1 MADRSLL
8 PPGQVHSPAPSLAQL
23 RALIAV
29 VDAGGFGEAAAELGV
44 SQSSL
49 SEAVARLE
57 ALAGRPLLRRTPTG
71 TLPTEAGIR
80 ALAHARAAVQ
90 AATDALLAAQEE
102 GSLSG
107 TLRVASLRSTATHL
121 LPPALAAFRAR
132 HPGVTVTVFDSEACG
147 GGAQA
152 VRAGRVDVG
161 LIVSED
167 ATDLRLLPLPPDEYL
182 FVAPASRG
190 QHPVTFAELA
200 AQPLI
205 LPPQR
210 DPCYQR
216 VRGYLTAR
224 GVPLTQVM
232 EVEQD
237 SVTLSM
243 VGHGLGVTVMP
254 QLALLPLPPGLVAL
268 PLPEPLTRPLAL
280 AVLPHR
286 AALPLLRAFSGVVL
300 ETVNRLKAPQGAGET
315 LNPAPAASPLRSAP
329 N

>member
-1 MADRSLL
+1 MADRSL
-8 PPGQVHSPAPSLAQL
+8 PSPAPVPSLAQL
-23 RALIAV
+23 RALVAV
-29 VDAGGFGEAAAELGV
+29 VEAGGFGEAAAELGV

-57 ALAGRPLLRRTPTG
+57 ALAGRPLLRRTPAG
-71 TLPTEAGIR
+71 TVPTEAGAR
-80 ALAHARAAVQ
+80 VLAHARRAVQ
-90 AATDALLAAQEE
+90 AAADVLLAAQEE
-102 GSLSG
+102 ASLCG
-107 TLRVASLRSTATHL
+107 TLRVTSLRSTATHL
-121 LPPALAAFRAR
+121 LPPALASFRAR
-132 HPGVTVTVFDSEACG
+132 HPGVTVTVLDSEASG
-147 GGAQA
+147 GGIQA

-161 LIVSED
+161 LIVSE
-167 ATDLRLLPLPPDEYL
+167 AAADLRLLPLPPDEYL
-182 FVAPASRG
+182 FVAPAARG
-190 QHPVTFAELA
+190 ESPVTWGELA

-216 VRGYLTAR
+216 VRAYLAAR

-243 VGHGLGVTVMP
+243 VGHGLGITVMP
-254 QLALLPLPPGLVAL
+254 RLALLPLPPGLVAL

-286 AALPLLRAFSGVVL
+286 AALPLLRAFNSTVL
-300 ETVNRLKAPQGAGET
+300 ETVGKLGMPSGTAEARAIASRL
-315 LNPAPAASPLRSAP
+315 PLPTAP